1 MLPKYSDPL
10 YQTAHDEAFSKPLV
24 AKIETVLPPEV
35 SQEDFTLAL
44 EKITA
49 ALGKDAVFTGDDL
62 KDYIDPYEIPEAG
75 HERSVPGAAACPSS
89 VLDLQAV
96 LKIVNKHKIPVWT
109 FSRGKN
115 LGYGGPAPRVPGS
128 IALDLHRM
136 NKIIEV
142 NEKFSYAVVEP
153 GVTFGDLYEYCEKN
167 KLKAWP
173 STASLGWGSVI
184 GNALDRG
191 LGFIPTGVH
200 YENIAGMEVVLA
212 DGDIVR
218 TGQFAMSNSPS
229 AHITKLAFGPSI
241 DGLFLQSNLGI
252 VTKMGINLTPQPQA
266 YMACSFDVPEFE
278 HIETIVD
285 VFGELR
291 RNGTLPYMVYVFY
304 IAEWATIFGKRS
316 DWWNGEG
323 PIPDWR
329 LKEMQKDLDA
339 GIWTVKFGLYGP
351 TNIIKA
357 QFDEVER
364 VVAKKAPDGRLRQT
378 LFTGENGSLLEA
390 AAVSPLYGG
399 VRVGVPSM
407 WNIPMVNYYNRRDDS
422 VGAHGAYSPI
432 VPLDGKT
439 VLEWAKTAKGICAE
453 QGFDFLCDFFMHDR
467 YAIFVTMLCFDKT
480 SPEQRIGVDKVFRNL
495 FKEGSKRGFAKY
507 RAHINHMDLNAEL
520 FDFNNH
526 AYRRFVEK
534 LKESLDPN
542 GILSPGKMGIWPERL
557 KRLRIDS

>member
-1 MLPKYSDPL
+1 MLPKYSDTL

-24 AKIETVLPPEV
+24 AKIETVLPPDV

-49 ALGKDAVFTGDDL
+49 ALGEDAVFTGDDL
-62 KDYIDPYEIPEAG
+62 KDYVDPYEIPEAG
-75 HERSVPGAAACPSS
+75 HERSVPGAAA
-89 VLDLQAV
+89 
-96 LKIVNKHKIPVWT
+96 W
-109 FSRGKN
+109 
-115 LGYGGPAPRVPGS
+115 YGGPAPRVPGS

-229 AHITKLAFGPSI
+229 AHITKLTFGPSI

-304 IAEWATIFGKRS
+304 IAEWATIFGKHS

-351 TNIIKA
+351 TNVIKA

-432 VPLDGKT
+432 IPLDGKT

-534 LKESLDPN
+534 LKPLKNYIPAPTVRYWYLGQIVIKHTNKSLNVLETTHYVRPT
-542 GILSPGKMGIWPERL
+542 GTSASIIYRL
-557 KRLRIDS
+557 DWLV